1 MRKIKSLWIRF
12 RAWRLNRWADS
23 MLRESEYH
31 KHSAKTHSAAA
42 SLYWSKASDVRSLAR
57 RLQAARL

>member
-1 MRKIKSLWIRF
+1 MRKIKYIWIRF

-23 MLRESEYH
+23 MLRKAEYH
-31 KHSAKTHSAAA
+31 KHSAKTHTAAA
-42 SLYWSKASDVRSLAR
+42 SLYWIKASDVRSLAR